1 MANPLQERNTSEIWL
16 YDLKPKLLEELE
28 FPFSMAEKTV
38 RLSAQIFQKKV
49 RNFILEEKLILG
61 FEMFIRYQV
70 EGWVG
75 SCIEIYAEVHTEI

>member
-1 MANPLQERNTSEIWL
+1 MKYDS

-38 RLSAQIFQKKV
+38 RLSAQDFSEVKLHFWRKK
-49 RNFILEEKLILG
+49 IILG

-75 SCIEIYAEVHTEI
+75 SCIEIYAEIRTEI